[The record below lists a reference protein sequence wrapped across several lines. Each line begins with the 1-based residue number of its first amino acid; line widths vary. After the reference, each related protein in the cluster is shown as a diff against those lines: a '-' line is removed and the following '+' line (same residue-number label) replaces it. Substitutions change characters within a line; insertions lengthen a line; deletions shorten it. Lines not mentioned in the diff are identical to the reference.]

1 MGRVRTLAKLA
12 AVTVAA
18 TAAAALLLESVAHA
32 AAIVVNANTGEVL
45 FADGA
50 DRGHYPASLTKMMT
64 LYMTFEALDQRV
76 LNMAQELPIS
86 ASAANQI
93 PSRLGLRR
101 GQTIAV
107 EDAILALITK
117 SANDVAVVL
126 AEALYGTE
134 SNFAVA
140 MTMRARDLGLYRTA
154 FLNASG
160 LHDRYQYTTP
170 RDMANLA
177 IALVRDF
184 PQYYPLF
191 ATPAFTYDGSTY
203 TNHNALLSRYAGTD
217 GIKTGYIRASGYN
230 LVASVRRGGTRLVG
244 VVLGGDSAAQRD
256 RTMAGLFDEAFL
268 RLHLLD
274 GPAGLRP
281 AAEPALSPAAAV
293 ATTPAAPRQEAPVV
307 AMASTG
313 PAATWA
319 VQVGAYRDYGGAQR
333 RMQEAALALPIGFLN
348 ARPVIEAGG
357 GDLLYHA
364 RLTGLTQPQARDAC
378 RILGPTD
385 IPCLM
390 VAPAPVPPAF
400 DRATAI
406 ADILRLLEP
415 LARPAERPSMPGG

>member
-18 TAAAALLLESVAHA
+18 TAAAALLLASVAHA

-154 FLNASG
+154 FRNASG

-191 ATPAFTYDGSTY
+191 ATPAFTYDGITY

-406 ADILRLLEP
+406 ADIQRLLEP